1 MTHLA
6 ALILGAM
13 YVLGFAPFDLWPL
26 AFAAIGGMFWLLQ
39 QPPANPLLVAYL
51 FGVGKYAVGASWVY
65 VSIHVYGNAPPW
77 LAGSLVVLFVLFLA
91 LLFALPV
98 GWLYRAMRDDAAWS
112 LRNVLVFTAAWIAV
126 DWVSTWFLTGFPW
139 LLPGY
144 AVMQTWAGGWIPV
157 LGVLGTGAG
166 VVLSAAALALVI
178 RERRWA
184 WTGMVM
190 AAAVWLGGILVGAAT
205 WVQAGSTHSVAL
217 VQGNIDQNLKWLR
230 EQAVPNIES
239 HVTLSQAHWDAD
251 ILVWPEGAITLFP
264 QQVQGL
270 LNQLDAR
277 GRATSTNVVV
287 GIPDLTVLPGDRY
300 EFRNAAIG
308 LGQASGKFAKI
319 HLVPFGEYVPLES
332 LLRGLIEFFDLP
344 MSSSVPGDVDQE
356 NLGLSMGE
364 AAMAICYEV
373 AYPETMRRQA
383 VTAAMLM
390 TISNDTWFGESIG
403 PHQHMQIAQARAKEN
418 GRWMLRGTNNGVT
431 AIVDHRGIIK
441 NELPQFEA
449 GVLRGEM
456 TVMQGRTPFSYVG
469 HWPVLV
475 LLVMALAWRLMA
487 RRARRS

>member
-1 MTHLA
+1 MTHLL
-6 ALILGAM
+6 ALVLGAI

-26 AFAAIGGMFWLLQ
+26 VFIAIGGLFWLLQ
-39 QPPANPLLVAYL
+39 QPDANPLLLTYV
-51 FGVGKYAVGASWVY
+51 FGIGKYAVGASWVY

-77 LAGSLVVLFVLFLA
+77 LAGSLVVLFVLLLAFL
-91 LLFALPV
+91 FTLPV
-98 GWLYRAMRDDAAWS
+98 GWLYRTLRDEAAWS
-112 LRNVLVFTAAWIAV
+112 LQNVLVFTAAWIAV
-126 DWVSTWFLTGFPW
+126 DWVSTWLLTGFPW

-166 VVLSAAALALVI
+166 VVLSAAAAVALVGQ
-178 RERRWA
+178 RRWIWVGA
-184 WTGMVM
+184 VM
-190 AAAVWLGGILVGAAT
+190 AVAVWLGGALISTAT
-205 WVQAGSTHSVAL
+205 WVQVASTHSVAL

-270 LNQLDAR
+270 LNQLNAR
-277 GRATSTNVVV
+277 GQATATNVVV
-287 GIPDLTVLPGDRY
+287 GIPDLTVLPGDQY
-300 EFRNAAIG
+300 EFRNTAIG

-332 LLRGLIEFFDLP
+332 VLRGLIEFFDLP

-356 NLGLSMGE
+356 NLSLSMGE

-383 VTAAMLM
+383 ATAALLM

-403 PHQHMQIAQARAKEN
+403 PHQHMQIAQARAREN

-431 AIVDHRGIIK
+431 AIVDHEGVVQDQ
-441 NELPQFEA
+441 LPQFEA
-449 GVLRGEM
+449 GVLRGEVS
-456 TVMQGRTPFSYVG
+456 VMQGRTPFSYVG
-469 HWPVLV
+469 HWPVLA
-475 LLVMALAWRLMA
+475 LLIMALAWRLMA
-487 RRARRS
+487 RRAQRS